1 MTGGGEG
8 PSVAEVAASLPARL
22 LGAME
27 ELEKFLKYK
36 TKKEEKEICFLRK
49 FEEKLTLSFSLS
61 GVYRHKMS

>member
-1 MTGGGEG
+1 MTRGGEG
-8 PSVAEVAASLPARL
+8 RSITEITASLPARL

-49 FEEKLTLSFSLS
+49 FEEK
-61 GVYRHKMS
+61 